1 LIRKRIEF
9 AADLLRGSDFGMTF
23 VHGATIGRLPSS
35 FKRRNAV
42 RQSQVAGAGVSD
54 SKPVQFAFQQ
64 QKSKKGS
71 SAMARVDLGYLPHKN
86 PCAQCGQPIAAPD
99 WVEAGPRRMSYL
111 WYCRACDYRFEAVAF
126 FNDSEPDREAL
137 AA

>member
-1 LIRKRIEF
+1 MGRPLVTFLRRSKDVMLFKNSKRQGQAYLTANLSNLLSNSRK
-9 AADLLRGSDFGMTF
+9 A
-23 VHGATIGRLPSS
+23 
-35 FKRRNAV
+35 
-42 RQSQVAGAGVSD
+42 
-54 SKPVQFAFQQ
+54 
-64 QKSKKGS
+64 KGS
-71 SAMARVDLGYLPHKN
+71 RAMARADLGYLPHKN

-126 FNDSEPDREAL
+126 FDDAEPDREAL